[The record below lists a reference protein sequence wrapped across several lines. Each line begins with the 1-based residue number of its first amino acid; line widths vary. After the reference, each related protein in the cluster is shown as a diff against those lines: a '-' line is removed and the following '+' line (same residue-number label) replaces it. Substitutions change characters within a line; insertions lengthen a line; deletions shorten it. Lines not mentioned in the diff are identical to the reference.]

1 MTSFVAPPLKG
12 LFETSPIAVWVSQ
25 KSAGHVALTYQIDT
39 KNGHALGASEDRSGS
54 LAEASSNSFDL
65 EFLDD
70 NRVQNGPIDWT
81 VTNKQR
87 LVSTVELDE
96 FSKVSFP
103 VYLHNVVAK
112 AELKFGI
119 DWLGNIGS
127 IKPDGTYC
135 PPKNRPGF
143 TCATYLCEVFR
154 SHGLQVVD
162 EKTWP
167 TDTIEIFEWFKS
179 ILARFLRQEGREA
192 TISSIES
199 TRPLKR
205 LTPAEFAGAA
215 SSGSKSWPMCEAQAR
230 QLAMQIKQDFESKF
244 PR

>member
-1 MTSFVAPPLKG
+1 M
-12 LFETSPIAVWVSQ
+12 SQ
-25 KSAGHVALTYQIDT
+25 KSAGHVALTYQIIT
-39 KNGHALGASEDRSGS
+39 KNGYALGASEDKSELS
-54 LAEASSNSFDL
+54 AKTSFNSFDL

-70 NRVQNGPIDWT
+70 NRVQNGSVDWT
-81 VTNKQR
+81 ATKKQR
-87 LVSTVELDE
+87 LVSAVELDE

-103 VYLHNVVAK
+103 VYLHNIVAK

-127 IKPDGTYC
+127 IKADGTYC
-135 PPKNRPGF
+135 PPKDRPGF

-162 EKTWP
+162 ETTWP
-167 TDTIEIFEWFKS
+167 ADTAAVRSWFT
-179 ILARFLRQEGREA
+179 ITLERFRRQEGREA

-199 TRPLKR
+199 TPSPKR

-215 SSGSKSWPMCEAQAR
+215 SSGSKSWPMCEARAK
-230 QLAMQIKQDFESKF
+230 QLAMQIKQDFDSTF